1 MQYLLFLLFA
11 VVIGA
16 SLTVQAALNSELGR
30 AVGSSVYGALLSFVV
45 GIAGLF
51 VYLLFSRVEWSNW
64 RQALNLP
71 WYYWLGGLLGGLYV
85 TGIIVLAPR
94 LGTAL
99 TFGLT
104 IAGQLT
110 LGLVMDHFGWL
121 NLPIHPATWPRII
134 GVALIVIGVFL
145 IRTA

>member
-1 MQYLLFLLFA
+1 MPYLLLLLFA

-30 AVGSSVYGALLSFVV
+30 AVGSSVYGALLSFAV

-51 VYLLFSRVEWSNW
+51 VYLAFSRIEWSNW
-64 RQALNLP
+64 RKALELP
-71 WYYWLGGLLGGLYV
+71 WYYWLGGLLGALYV

-104 IAGQLT
+104 IAGQMI
-110 LGLVMDHFGWL
+110 LGLIMDHFGWL
-121 NLPIHPATWPRII
+121 NLPVNPITGWR
-134 GVALIVIGVFL
+134 VIGVILIVAGVIL
-145 IRTA
+145 IRTS

>member
-1 MQYLLFLLFA
+1 MQYLLLLLFA

-30 AVGSSVYGALLSFVV
+30 AVGSSIYGALLSFVV

-51 VYLLFSRVEWSNW
+51 VYLVFSRVEWSNW
-64 RQALNLP
+64 RQALELP
-71 WYYWLGGLLGGLYV
+71 WYYWLGGLLGALYV

-104 IAGQLT
+104 IAGQMI
-110 LGLVMDHFGWL
+110 LGVIMDHYGWL
-121 NLPIHPATWPRII
+121 NLPENPISWWR
-134 GVALIVIGVFL
+134 VIGVLLIIVGVVL
-145 IRTA
+145 IRTS